1 MSKSG
6 VPETF
11 PKETFAL
18 SATKSSFV
26 DLSNVISLPDVAP
39 VNFTSSLNVVTPAML
54 TLSKFVCPS
63 ISISAFASMLP
74 AKE

>member
-18 SATKSSFV
+18 SATKSSFT

-39 VNFTSSLNVVTPAML
+39 V
-54 TLSKFVCPS
+54 TLH
-63 ISISAFASMLP
+63 LH
-74 AKE
+74 